1 MAHDHD
7 GVLPKRPYKDG
18 VQLSIIGF
26 GGNVAVG
33 TKQNEVNRTVDEAV
47 ELGVNYS
54 DVAPSME
61 MERLRRNSV
70 LPCSPIGKGSSWHA
84 RLCGEILREPR
95 RNWTDR

>member
-7 GVLPKRPYKDG
+7 GVLLKRPYKDG
-18 VQLSIIGF
+18 MQLSIIGF

-33 TKQNEVNRTVDEAV
+33 MKQNEVNRTVNEAV
-47 ELGVNYS
+47 ELGVTTTLP
-54 DVAPSME
+54 PSME

-70 LPCSPIGKGSSWHA
+70 LSRGPIGRGSSWLA
-84 RLCGEILREPR
+84 RLYGEILREPR